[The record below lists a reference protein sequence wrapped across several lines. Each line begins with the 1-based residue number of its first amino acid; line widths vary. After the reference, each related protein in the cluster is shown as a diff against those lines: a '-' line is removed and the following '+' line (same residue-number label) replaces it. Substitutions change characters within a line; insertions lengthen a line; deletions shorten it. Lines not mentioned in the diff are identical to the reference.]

1 MNSFAAG
8 HRGFLSSRR
17 TGKIAVGVI
26 ILLLVLVVAACGSNT
41 TTGTATSNTTSA
53 AENAIPMNQPM
64 ARGAVKV
71 YITLEEYHV
80 ISSLTTFQA
89 GTPYYFV
96 VTNRGHDYHEFMI
109 MPSAPDGSP
118 LSPQAQYKGMM
129 LELEPILPGAT
140 WTHNFTFPTSDVG
153 HFEMACQMGHHYQFG
168 MRLPILVTRA

>member
-1 MNSFAAG
+1 M
-8 HRGFLSSRR
+8 SSRR
-17 TGKIAVGVI
+17 TRKLAIGVI
-26 ILLLVLVVAACGSNT
+26 TVLLALFVAACGSTT
-41 TTGTATSNTTSA
+41 TTGSVTSTATSAT
-53 AENAIPMNQPM
+53 ENAIPMNQPM

-80 ISSLTTFQA
+80 VSSLTTFQA

-118 LSPQAQYKGMM
+118 LSLEAQYKGMM
-129 LELEPILPGAT
+129 LELEPILPGTT

-168 MRLPILVTRA
+168 MRLPILVTAAT

>member
-1 MNSFAAG
+1 
-8 HRGFLSSRR
+8 
-17 TGKIAVGVI
+17 
-26 ILLLVLVVAACGSNT
+26 
-41 TTGTATSNTTSA
+41 
-53 AENAIPMNQPM
+53 M

-129 LELEPILPGAT
+129 LELEPILPGTT

-168 MRLPILVTRA
+168 MRLPILVTRT